1 MRKLGIDIGSTTL
14 KAVIAD
20 ENGNILFS
28 EYKRHLSKIP
38 ETAASVLTSAEKAI
52 GDEKVSVCLSGS
64 AGMGVSESLD
74 LPFIQEVYAEKTAVS
89 KFYPA
94 TDAVIEL
101 GGEDAKIIFMTNGFE
116 MRMNGTCAG
125 GTGAFIDQMAT
136 LMKVTPDELNE
147 LAKSHTKVCTI
158 ASRCGVFAKSDIQPL
173 LNQGAKNED
182 VAAGI
187 LAAVVNQTIAGLAQG
202 RKIEGN
208 VLYLGGPLT
217 FLSELRKTF
226 DSTLGIEGI
235 LPDNSLFY
243 VALGA
248 ALSKTEKILPISE
261 IKNLFGRS
269 GSFKKYESCPPLFC
283 SEEEYEEFKK
293 RHRKN
298 SEGIA
303 ELDAPKG
310 KMYLGIDAGSTT
322 VKILLTDECGNI
334 FRPIYVPSVGKPVEI
349 VLDYLKKLY
358 EEYPDTEIA
367 GSAVTGYGEDMI
379 RNAFGIDNG
388 LVETVAHYTAAKRFR
403 PDVDF
408 ILDIG
413 GQDMKCFKVDNGL
426 IDQLFLNEACSS
438 GCGSFLQTFAESLGY
453 GVEEFAR
460 LGLFADAPVNLGSRC
475 TVFMNSSV
483 KQAQKD
489 GASVENISA
498 GLAISVVKN
507 ALYKVI
513 RIAKAEDLGKNVVV
527 QGGTFLNDCV
537 LRAFEQELGI
547 EVIRPAFSALMGAYG
562 AALYAQS
569 LAKDKSTLIGKEKL
583 ANFTH
588 KAANVTCNGCGNHCN
603 LTVNTFSD
611 GARYIAGNR
620 CSKPITGEKTENKED
635 LYLYKQQLLSKY
647 IDTNIDDEKI
657 NIGLPLALNNYEL
670 LPFWHSFFTELG
682 FNVVTSP
689 FSDRKLYESGQYTIP
704 SDTVCYPAKLVH
716 GHIEALIREGANV
729 IFYPDMTYN
738 IDEKLGDDHFN
749 CPVVAYYPQV
759 VKLNISDVNKATFIC
774 DFISLANKGEFSR
787 RITAILKK
795 HFPYKKIP
803 FKAIKAA
810 TEDAYAEYA
819 DYLEN
824 IRKKGDELIEKA
836 KRNGKPVIVLA
847 GRPYHVDPEINH
859 GINELIGRL
868 GAMVLSEDSIRPEK
882 AKLDT
887 DVRNQWTYHARMY
900 NAAKYIANAPDNLNI
915 HLVQLVSFGCGVDA
929 VTTDEVRRI
938 VQSSDRLYAQI
949 KIDEISNIG
958 AVTIRLRSLMSVLEL
973 RSKNR

>member
-1 MRKLGIDIGSTTL
+1 
-14 KAVIAD
+14 
-20 ENGNILFS
+20 
-28 EYKRHLSKIP
+28 
-38 ETAASVLTSAEKAI
+38 
-52 GDEKVSVCLSGS
+52 
-64 AGMGVSESLD
+64 
-74 LPFIQEVYAEKTAVS
+74 
-89 KFYPA
+89 
-94 TDAVIEL
+94 
-101 GGEDAKIIFMTNGFE
+101 
-116 MRMNGTCAG
+116 
-125 GTGAFIDQMAT
+125 
-136 LMKVTPDELNE
+136 
-147 LAKSHTKVCTI
+147 
-158 ASRCGVFAKSDIQPL
+158 
-173 LNQGAKNED
+173 
-182 VAAGI
+182 
-187 LAAVVNQTIAGLAQG
+187 
-202 RKIEGN
+202 
-208 VLYLGGPLT
+208 
-217 FLSELRKTF
+217 
-226 DSTLGIEGI
+226 
-235 LPDNSLFY
+235 
-243 VALGA
+243 
-248 ALSKTEKILPISE
+248 
-261 IKNLFGRS
+261 
-269 GSFKKYESCPPLFC
+269 
-283 SEEEYEEFKK
+283 
-293 RHRKN
+293 
-298 SEGIA
+298 
-303 ELDAPKG
+303 
-310 KMYLGIDAGSTT
+310 
-322 VKILLTDECGNI
+322 
-334 FRPIYVPSVGKPVEI
+334 
-349 VLDYLKKLY
+349 
-358 EEYPDTEIA
+358 
-367 GSAVTGYGEDMI
+367 
-379 RNAFGIDNG
+379 
-388 LVETVAHYTAAKRFR
+388 
-403 PDVDF
+403 
-408 ILDIG
+408 
-413 GQDMKCFKVDNGL
+413 
-426 IDQLFLNEACSS
+426 
-438 GCGSFLQTFAESLGY
+438 
-453 GVEEFAR
+453 
-460 LGLFADAPVNLGSRC
+460 
-475 TVFMNSSV
+475 
-483 KQAQKD
+483 
-489 GASVENISA
+489 
-498 GLAISVVKN
+498 
-507 ALYKVI
+507 
-513 RIAKAEDLGKNVVV
+513 
-527 QGGTFLNDCV
+527 
-537 LRAFEQELGI
+537 
-547 EVIRPAFSALMGAYG
+547 MGAYG

-973 RSKNR
+973 RNKNR

>member
-38 ETAASVLTSAEKAI
+38 ETAASVLANAEKAI

-248 ALSKTEKILPISE
+248 ALSKTEKVLPISE

-358 EEYPDTEIA
+358 EKYPDTEIA

-973 RSKNR
+973 RNKNR